1 MPMGTFFGQSWVR
14 GERSRRRT
22 RAAMRRRGVGL
33 EILEARRL
41 LCGSPSPL
49 PGIGSQA
56 RNVVIQTYETLVG
69 ESPSLAQQNRL
80 LRIEAGAGQN
90 ALVPAIVATPAIYNR
105 TANGDANGYVTLAAA
120 TLDPGAGPGVTIN
133 AVRSDDPDEIAAA
146 ATFFADQ
153 VTAPWNGLVLSSHR
167 ADPEGT
173 R

>member
-1 MPMGTFFGQSWVR
+1 
-14 GERSRRRT
+14 
-22 RAAMRRRGVGL
+22 MRDAVLSYGGL
-33 EILEARRL
+33 DVLIDLTGAEQR
-41 LCGSPSPL
+41 PNPY
-49 PGIGSQA
+49 
-56 RNVVIQTYETLVG
+56 VV
-69 ESPSLAQQNRL
+69 A
-80 LRIEAGAGQN
+80 
-90 ALVPAIVATPAIYNR
+90 ATPVFERQGRGGAILLVDR
-105 TANGDANGYVTLAAA
+105 ERPSEELAAA